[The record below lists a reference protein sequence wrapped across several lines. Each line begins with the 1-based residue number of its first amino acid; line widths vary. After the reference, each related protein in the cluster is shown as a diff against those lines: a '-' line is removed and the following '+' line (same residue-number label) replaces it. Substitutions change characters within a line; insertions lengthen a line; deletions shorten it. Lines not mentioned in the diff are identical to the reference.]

1 MEESIVGCQYDDGET
16 AMAGTE
22 RNGGFHVIMIVN
34 ILDLVWCAFDPFVLM
49 WL

>member
-22 RNGGFHVIMIVN
+22 RNEGFGDFWI
-34 ILDLVWCAFDPFVLM
+34 WEETG
-49 WL
+49 